1 MTMPL
6 EQSARPMPRLT
17 PGDPVEFAK
26 LPLGAICRFVH
37 LQVQDD
43 SLWVK
48 VSARKVVALLS
59 KEMAAKC
66 PEVFLDRIP
75 AKTVVQRYWIGSES
89 DG

>member
-26 LPLGAICRFVH
+26 LPLGAICKFTH
-37 LQVQDD
+37 LQDD

-48 VSARKVVALLS
+48 LSARKAVALLS
-59 KEMAAKC
+59 KEMATKC
-66 PEVFLDRIP
+66 PEIVLERIP
-75 AKTVVQRYWIGSES
+75 THLIVQRYWIGG
-89 DG
+89 DGGG

>member
-1 MTMPL
+1 M
-6 EQSARPMPRLT
+6 SKLT
-17 PGDPVEFAK
+17 PGESVEFAK

-37 LQVQDD
+37 IQVQDD

-66 PEVFLDRIP
+66 PEVFLDP
-75 AKTVVQRYWIGSES
+75 KTVVQRYWIGGEG
-89 DG
+89 DE